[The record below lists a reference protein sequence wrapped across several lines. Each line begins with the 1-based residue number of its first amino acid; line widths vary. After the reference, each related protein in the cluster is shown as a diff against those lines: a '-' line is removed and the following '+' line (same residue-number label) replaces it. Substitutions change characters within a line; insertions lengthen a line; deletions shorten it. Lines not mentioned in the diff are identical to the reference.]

1 MKKIN
6 SKSLE
11 NTPEAGE
18 ILKTAS
24 KTFNASKKIYLT
36 GSKPEI
42 RVPMREVIQ
51 TNSISRKENIKTHLF
66 IYMIVQDHTQILR

>member
-1 MKKIN
+1 MKKID

-11 NTPEAGE
+11 NSPEAGE

-24 KTFNASKKIYLT
+24 KTFNGSKKIYLT

-51 TNSISRKENIKTHLF
+51 TNSISKEGEHKDRKS
-66 IYMIVQDHTQILR
+66 VV

>member
-1 MKKIN
+1 MKKID

-11 NTPEAGE
+11 NSPEAGE

-24 KTFNASKKIYLT
+24 KTFNGSKKIYLT

-51 TNSISRKENIKTHLF
+51 TNSISKGGEHKNLP
-66 IYMIVQDHTQILR
+66 IYLYDCSGY